1 MELRRYRGQP
11 YKERTKEEETSLKR
25 RTCVTAQRERFRVLL
40 ALSIRRARMCV
51 PRRKKETASCAR
63 ETKGFAQK
71 ARIG

>member
-25 RTCVTAQRERFRVLL
+25 TCVTAQRERFRVLL
-40 ALSIRRARMCV
+40 ALSIWRARMCV